1 MTHEMTLA
9 VKDVD
14 NIGHL
19 VDKILAKPGITLEK
33 FEWKAL
39 EVLILSILRS
49 QKLTRKPWL
58 KEWSK
63 GKVFA
68 SRWVR
73 KWVGSS
79 VSRK

>member
-9 VKDVD
+9 VKAVD

-39 EVLILSILRS
+39 EVLFLLILRS
-49 QKLTRKPWL
+49 QKLTKKPWL

-63 GKVFA
+63 VKGFA

-73 KWVGSS
+73 KWAGLS
-79 VSRK
+79 VSSK